1 MSTLVSSPLKSDSK
15 MITSLRIVQ
24 GEGTDVFLCVH
35 PLMLMPKLAC
45 HGSNAFHLN
54 IWCSVSEM
62 LHTMSINKFNKMCL
76 WSEWLRSDAVDSRLS
91 HRTGGP

>member
-1 MSTLVSSPLKSDSK
+1 MSD
-15 MITSLRIVQ
+15 R
-24 GEGTDVFLCVH
+24 DVFLYVH
-35 PLMLMPKLAC
+35 PLMLMAKLAC

-62 LHTMSINKFNKMCL
+62 LHATWIKKFNKMCL
-76 WSEWLRSDAVDSRLS
+76 RSEWLGSDAVDSRLS